1 MIRRFLWL
9 YLAVMLLIMTIS
21 PVTGQGEE
29 TQQIKVAV
37 FNFSTANLEASG
49 YGTTATNMLMT
60 FLKEDPSL
68 ELLDRKELEAFLNLN
83 DLQQDENLDNVI
95 NIGFRLGLNMVV
107 VGNVGKKGSIIAI
120 NSKVI
125 HIDHKKVI
133 YGKQI
138 KSFGDAGLMGEVRE
152 LSRFI
157 ATAISA
163 YAVKPLEDEKPTFQG
178 PVNLYKRSGSARV
191 SLCWENPFGIPT
203 AGYEVFRSN
212 SAAGPFAMMGQVSKP
227 EYLDSSVARNAI
239 YYYKIRAF
247 NSKGLRS
254 EFSAV
259 IAAETAPTPN
269 PPVILRAEGHIKG
282 IQLTWS
288 PSPISSDDPLKMKGY
303 KLYRA
308 KIEQGPFREVANILG
323 KDLGIGVDSAT
334 TLDKLFKVSYA
345 DRNLADGE
353 EYYYRVTA
361 YNEKNLES
369 EMSCPIK
376 GKTVPMVSTCV
387 AKGDMVREIRISCE
401 AVDSSSVKGYYVYR
415 STSESTDFAKIKK
428 IDLSLLG
435 SGKIEHIDT
444 EGLADNIKYYYR
456 VTAFEDPDSE
466 TSPSFSLSAITK
478 GKPPTPAWFSAKSGL
493 VRKVE
498 LSWAESVENDV
509 EGYNLY
515 CSERKEGDYALLKKL
530 ERRNV
535 NRYVDDVRGFGKLDD
550 NQSLF
555 YRLTS
560 FNKVNVESS
569 PTSIVSATTKK
580 RPSKP
585 RAFKGESQKVR
596 EVSLAWLPNQESDI
610 DAYLLYRSATMQE
623 RDFVKIARV
632 KTGTTYVDKDLTDG
646 VQYYYRL
653 QAEDKDGLISDQ
665 SNLATV
671 QTKSK
676 PAGPTEIKGDY
687 IKGIAELK
695 WKLSLSPDVVEYVV
709 YERRLFGVNNK
720 LCSLKENRFKDDTLS
735 PGKSRS
741 YVVTAV
747 DRDGLESEPSQEITI
762 TGR

>member
-9 YLAVMLLIMTIS
+9 YLEVMLLILIFF

-29 TQQIKVAV
+29 TQQIRVAV
-37 FNFSTANLEASG
+37 FNFGTANLEASG
-49 YGTTATNMLMT
+49 YGTMATNMLMT

-83 DLQQDENLDNVI
+83 DLQQDENLDNVV
-95 NIGFRLGLNMVV
+95 NVGSRLGLNVII

-125 HIDHKKVI
+125 HIDHKKII

-138 KSFGDAGLMGEVRE
+138 KSFGDAGLMGEIRE

-157 ATAISA
+157 ATAISG
-163 YAVKPLEDEKPTFQG
+163 YALKSLEDEKTTFQG
-178 PVNLYKRSGSARV
+178 PVNLYKRSGSSRV
-191 SLCWENPFGIPT
+191 SLCWENPSGIPT
-203 AGYEVFRSN
+203 AGYEVFRGN

-227 EYLDSSVARNAI
+227 EYLDPSVARNSI

-308 KIEQGPFREVANILG
+308 KVEQGPFREVANILG

-361 YNEKNLES
+361 YNEKSLES

-387 AKGDMVREIRISCE
+387 ARGDMVREISISCE
-401 AVDSSSVKGYYVYR
+401 AVDSPFVKGYYVYR
-415 STSESTDFAKIKK
+415 STSEGSDFAKIKK

-435 SGKIEHIDT
+435 SGKIQHIDT
-444 EGLADNIKYYYR
+444 EGLADNMRYYYR

-466 TSPSFSLSAITK
+466 TSPSFNVSAITK
-478 GKPPTPAWFSAKSGL
+478 GKPPTPSGFSAKSGL
-493 VRKVE
+493 VGKVE
-498 LSWAESVENDV
+498 LSWSENVKTDI

-515 CSERKEGDYALLKKL
+515 CSDRKDGEYLLLKKL
-530 ERRNV
+530 EGRNI
-535 NRYVDDVRGFGKLDD
+535 NRYVDDTRGFGKLDD

-585 RAFKGESQKVR
+585 QAFKGESRKVR
-596 EVSLAWLPNQESDI
+596 EVPLAWAANPESDI

-623 RDFVKIARV
+623 IDFVKIARV
-632 KTGTTYVDKDLTDG
+632 KTGTTYVDKDLKDG

-665 SNLATV
+665 SNVATV

-676 PAGPTEIKGDY
+676 PAGPTEINGDY
-687 IKGIAELK
+687 VKGIAELR
-695 WKLSLSPDVVEYVV
+695 WKPSLSPDVVEYIV

-720 LCSLKENRFKDDTLS
+720 LCSLKDNSFKDETLS
-735 PGKSRS
+735 LGKSRS

-747 DRDGLESEPSQEITI
+747 DGDGLESDPSQGITI